1 MHESQGHERSVVSV
15 VDSAGVAGWVG
26 TTTSGGSS
34 GKRRVVKR
42 KANKR
47 EATEP
52 ASSTGPK
59 HALSARG
66 ASTPV
71 LTSSISMKKTRSDTS
86 ASGGYERTVLVVDD
100 SRTNRLFLSRMVK
113 AVDKS
118 ILVLTAAD
126 GAEGLDMLQNRAAAM
141 AESGGASATAAVTPA
156 VDLVLLD
163 FSMPRMSGPEMAR
176 AVRGDASASVRVV
189 PIVGVTGNALPED
202 QALFLE
208 CGAQEVLCKP
218 VRRKQVEEVLGRSA
232 ELRE

>member
-1 MHESQGHERSVVSV
+1 MSSSDSNEKRLASVQ
-15 VDSAGVAGWVG
+15 
-26 TTTSGGSS
+26 
-34 GKRRVVKR
+34 
-42 KANKR
+42 
-47 EATEP
+47 EAHSE
-52 ASSTGPK
+52 
-59 HALSARG
+59 ARG
-66 ASTPV
+66 AGKQV
-71 LTSSISMKKTRSDTS
+71 EG
-86 ASGGYERTVLVVDD
+86 SGQDLAVSRIVTGNGGALQACQEPRVQPACRTVLVVDD

-141 AESGGASATAAVTPA
+141 AESGGASATATVTPA

-218 VRRKQVEEVLGRSA
+218 VRRGQVEEVLGRIA
-232 ELRE
+232 ELRKQLS